1 MEKIINGEELP
12 KKRRGRP
19 RKNSISEIAQTLEDS
34 EVIVP
39 DWKVFNIKE
48 IANINL

>member
-1 MEKIINGEELP
+1 MEKIINGEELL

-19 RKNSISEIAQTLEDS
+19 RKNSMPEIAQTLEES
-34 EVIVP
+34 EVMVP

-48 IANINL
+48 IADINL

>member
-1 MEKIINGEELP
+1 MEKINNEEIL

-19 RKNSISEIAQTLEDS
+19 RKNSTPEIAHTLKEES
-34 EVIVP
+34 ATP

-48 IANINL
+48 IANIDL

>member
-1 MEKIINGEELP
+1 METIKDGIELP

-19 RKNSISEIAQTLEDS
+19 HKNPIPEIAQTLEES
-34 EVIVP
+34 EVMVP

-48 IANINL
+48 IADINL